1 VHGGDPGPT
10 IRIDLLRGGIPPFVR
25 AEAPPPP
32 PLTAAAH
39 PTWLSYAALC
49 AKQGE
54 SSAGRTET
62 SSGTIAARCSCRSSS
77 RSAAGAFLKKMSSP
91 PISEDGNPFDT
102 GQRDRCTLRNRG
114 GAAAEVASPCAF
126 VYNII
131 YQYYISVLYQYR
143 KCIRI
148 HSGTVSGTAGD
159 AVGLCSQRMAGDAP
173 CKHFYTRLCCAT
185 LHTHFALS
193 LFVKL
198 SLAIFI
204 PVAPP

>member
-131 YQYYISVLYQYR
+131 YQYYISIESAYVYIVVQSVVPLVMQRDYAPKGWLGMR
-143 KCIRI
+143 HVSISIRA
-148 HSGTVSGTAGD
+148 SV
-159 AVGLCSQRMAGDAP
+159 AP
-173 CKHFYTRLCCAT
+173 HYTLT
-185 LHTHFALS
+185 SLS
-193 LFVKL
+193 LYL
-198 SLAIFI
+198 SSCL
-204 PVAPP
+204 